1 LSAKERKIEG
11 FHVEMWDIDRPI
23 DYPKNARKWSP
34 KAVEKVATSIREFG
48 WRQPVVVDSAGVIV
62 IGHLR
67 RAAGKSIGLTE
78 CPVHVAADLSPAKI
92 RALRLADNRTAQE
105 AEWDLDILA
114 SEFADLKTFDF
125 DLTITGFDTREIDK
139 FTLSVNPAED
149 DVPPVPE
156 VPITKPGDLWLLG
169 THRLLCGDATKTE
182 DVARALGDSK
192 PFMLLTDPP
201 YGIELDMEW
210 RDRAGHN
217 EMAPAA
223 KSYMKI
229 AMAGKG
235 ISGDTIA
242 DWSEAFALVP
252 SIEVAYVWHAT
263 SHLIEVAEGLKRIGF
278 DVRQQIVWNKTVA
291 VMGRQAYNWKHEPCW
306 YAVRHGKTARWNGAH
321 DQTTVW
327 DAASPKHIMSGS
339 KEEKLPHPTQKPVD
353 LMRRS
358 IVNHGIQGDGVYEP
372 FGGSGTTL
380 AACELTGRTCT
391 CIEIEPRYCDVIV
404 TRWQN
409 LTGKKAVLG
418 AD

>member
-1 LSAKERKIEG
+1 MSAKERKIEG

-48 WRQPVVVDSAGVIV
+48 WRQPVVVDSQGVIV

-125 DLTITGFDTREIDK
+125 DLTITGFDPREIDK

-156 VPITKPGDLWLLG
+156 VPITKPGDLWVMG
-169 THRLLCGDATKTE
+169 GHRLLCGDATKAE
-182 DVARALGDSK
+182 DVARLLGEDK
-192 PFMLLTDPP
+192 PFLMVTDPP
-201 YGIELDMEW
+201 YGVEYDPKWRKGAHRTDYMESST
-210 RDRAGHN
+210 DTERAWLGAWQHFPG
-217 EMAPAA
+217 A
-223 KSYMKI
+223 
-229 AMAGKG
+229 
-235 ISGDTIA
+235 
-242 DWSEAFALVP
+242 
-252 SIEVAYVWHAT
+252 VAYIWHSNRQRVQLQMAME
-263 SHLIEVAEGLKRIGF
+263 SLGFEMRCELIWF
-278 DVRQQIVWNKTVA
+278 KTVWP
-291 VMGRQAYNWKHEPCW
+291 MGRGNWKYRHEPCLYLVRKGQRAKW
-306 YAVRHGKTARWNGAH
+306 NDNATDAYDDTTVLEARPPGAGFGRTKDADEKESGITEHACQKPLACFEKPILRHG
-321 DQTTVW
+321 
-327 DAASPKHIMSGS
+327 
-339 KEEKLPHPTQKPVD
+339 EKSD
-353 LMRRS
+353 S
-358 IVNHGIQGDGVYEP
+358 VYEP
-372 FGGSGTTL
+372 FGGSGT
-380 AACELTGRTCT
+380 AFIACEKLKRNCYG
-391 CIEIEPRYCDVIV
+391 IELSPAYCDVIV

-409 LTGKKAVLG
+409 LTGKKAVLS